1 MEWFS
6 NYQDVR
12 EARRDASPEQRFKAY
27 TLTSTSGEEIQA
39 EVNRVQATS
48 VVEEEKKE

>member
-6 NYQDVR
+6 DFHDVTA
-12 EARRDASPEQRFKAY
+12 ARRDASPETRFQAY

-39 EVNRVQATS
+39 EISRVQANQ
-48 VVEEEKKE
+48 VEEEKKE